1 MVAVK
6 FDSALRRLQET
17 ELEILKAFAS
27 FCDEHDL
34 EWFIDSGTVLGA
46 LRHGGFIPWDDDID
60 VGMLREDYD
69 RFLRLASQSFVEG
82 YSVHTPDNTE
92 GFAGMFAKVYKD
104 GTLFETR
111 ETRDAGLKQGIFIDI
126 FLMTPFL

>member
-6 FDSALRRLQET
+6 FDSALKRLQET

-60 VGMLREDYD
+60 VGMLRDDYD
-69 RFLRLASQSFVEG
+69 RFLSLPRSLLSRVIQCIRQITPMALPACLRKCIRMARFSRLVRLEMQV
-82 YSVHTPDNTE
+82 
-92 GFAGMFAKVYKD
+92 
-104 GTLFETR
+104 
-111 ETRDAGLKQGIFIDI
+111 
-126 FLMTPFL
+126 